1 MEILVNPETGQ
12 IDWEVIKK
20 LSIDAHLDKNS
31 KKFYCKKC
39 NACFYSKNYQ
49 GEFPLCIKHR
59 NNTFKNN

>member
-1 MEILVNPETGQ
+1 MDTLVNIKTGE
-12 IDWEVIKK
+12 IDWDAIKK
-20 LSIDAHLDKNS
+20 LSENRDLDV

-39 NACFYSKNYQ
+39 NVCFHSKNYQ